1 MDTVLGLWQRD
12 WHWDNSQLRPPSQY
26 VAGQELPLN
35 AGHIGDLLLRSHH
48 EGTTTR
54 QLASGAY
61 PVHTGRS
68 RCAWTV
74 SSGIPW
80 QFLPCPANRSSR
92 WPSRCGRWGGVP
104 DAEQGIHNQWAPGVG
119 RRVEFLAPTGATRTH
134 RDHKPEEKDLTWRHN
149 RLS

>member
-12 WHWDNSQLRPPSQY
+12 WRWDNSQLRPPSQY

-68 RCAWTV
+68 RCAWTA
-74 SSGIPW
+74 SSAHTVAVPTVPGQPVIEVAKP
-80 QFLPCPANRSSR
+80 
-92 WPSRCGRWGGVP
+92 GGGAVFH
-104 DAEQGIHNQWAPGVG
+104 DAEQGIPNQWAPGVG
-119 RRVEFLAPTGATRTH
+119 WRAEFLAPTGATRTH
-134 RDHKPEEKDLTWRHN
+134 RDHKPEEEDLTWRHS